1 MSLYRDNGLV
11 IFLKINKQQTDIT
24 RKKMISIF
32 KNIDFETE
40 VVTNLTEAGF
50 LDVTFNL
57 ENTTYRR
64 YKKRKVKLIYI
75 DVPSN
80 HPQQIKKQLTK

>member
-1 MSLYRDNGLV
+1 MSLYRDNGLF

-40 VVTNLTEAGF
+40 IVTNLTEAGF